1 MRRVLSVVIL
11 IATSLAIGLGIASSP
26 ASALARGFTDVQ
38 LVNPPGNPL
47 SSPTAVIALPGN
59 RGLVLE
65 KGGAVRVL
73 LADGSLSPADAL
85 TLSVCTGSEMGLLGA
100 AVDPA
105 FNSNGF
111 VYLYYT
117 RSAGSCDVGTGR
129 VNRVSRFTAGAT
141 SASLASEVVLFDV
154 DRTPLFSGAA
164 EQRSEPDVARLAEG
178 VLMYLR

>member
-73 LADGSLSPADAL
+73 LAAGRADPHAADGRPRPA
-85 TLSVCTGSEMGLLGA
+85 A
-100 AVDPA
+100 AVSRCSQLLPEPPGSDRIRAWSSRLPA
-105 FNSNGF
+105 G
-111 VYLYYT
+111 
-117 RSAGSCDVGTGR
+117 
-129 VNRVSRFTAGAT
+129 
-141 SASLASEVVLFDV
+141 
-154 DRTPLFSGAA
+154 
-164 EQRSEPDVARLAEG
+164 
-178 VLMYLR
+178 